1 MNTVFHAPG
10 ACFPAGRKADG
21 STDSDI
27 APPGQPVRS
36 IRWTD
41 RLEHEVDAALAAGAP
56 GLEAV
61 ARRFAVSP
69 RTLQRRLADEGTT
82 WRRELERARHRR
94 LLASAGSALTRD
106 EQAALLGYADP
117 ASLRRALRRWAM
129 RN

>member
-1 MNTVFHAPG
+1 M
-10 ACFPAGRKADG
+10 AGRQSEG
-21 STDSDI
+21 STALDI
-27 APPGQPVRS
+27 APPGPPVRS

-41 RLEHEVDAALAAGAP
+41 RLEHEVDAALTAGDA

-61 ARRFAVSP
+61 ARRLAVSP

-94 LLASAGSALTRD
+94 LLASAGSGLTRD

-117 ASLRRALRRWAM
+117 ASLRRALRRWAL